1 MFQHR
6 IELTINA
13 ISDDQAKKVKEA
25 LSVIVGSISAT
36 DIIWVGDKIKE
47 DPNVIKKVI
56 KISNNKFVKNLF

>member
-25 LSVIVGSISAT
+25 LSVIVASISAT